1 MIHFK
6 EDNTRITISTKS
18 FSLFESEEIQLLK
31 KPPKK
36 KGEVVYLSS
45 HGDSLFDSAG
55 RFLNVATRRPFF
67 GIYRARAPDSQN
79 PNPKGILVIYY
90 IFDSNEP
97 SPMEAVQILNRTLR
111 LNRIKC

>member
-18 FSLFESEEIQLLK
+18 FCLFESEEIQLLK
-31 KPPKK
+31 KPQKK

-55 RFLNVATRRPFF
+55 RLQ
-67 GIYRARAPDSQN
+67 I
-79 PNPKGILVIYY
+79 
-90 IFDSNEP
+90 P
-97 SPMEAVQILNRTLR
+97 SSEYSYQTPLL
-111 LNRIKC
+111 

>member
-1 MIHFK
+1 MRAKKYSYWKNHKRKK
-6 EDNTRITISTKS
+6 ERLFTLALMATRSLTQQADYKS
-18 FSLFESEEIQLLK
+18 
-31 KPPKK
+31 P
-36 KGEVVYLSS
+36 
-45 HGDSLFDSAG
+45 A
-55 RFLNVATRRPFF
+55 LNIATRRPFF
-67 GIYRARAPDSQN
+67 DIYRARAPESQN